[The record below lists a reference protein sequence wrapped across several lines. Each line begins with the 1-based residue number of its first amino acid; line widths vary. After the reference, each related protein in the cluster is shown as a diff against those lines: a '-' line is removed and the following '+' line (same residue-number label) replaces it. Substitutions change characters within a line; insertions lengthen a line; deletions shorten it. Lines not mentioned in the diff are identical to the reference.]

1 MIKFTKYII
10 ICFIYLISFN
20 TYINSFENKILL
32 KVNNEIITS
41 LDILNELEYLQ
52 IINNDFKS
60 LKKEEIIKISRNS
73 VIREKIKEIEIKRV
87 FNEIKIEDKIINN
100 LLLNYFKELGIKNIS
115 EFEIFFLNK
124 GIDPNTIRKKITLEV
139 LWNQLIYNKYKQNV
153 KIDRKSIINE
163 LKKNDKQTEFLLSE
177 ILFNVNDNENLKD
190 KLNLIKNSINK
201 ISFSQTAIAH
211 SISETANKGGKLG
224 WIKESVL
231 SKKIYNELKKLKI
244 GELTK
249 PIIVPG
255 GFLILKVIDIRETR
269 KDFNLNEEVNKIVR
283 EKTNRQ
289 LNRFSNIYFNKVKKD
304 ITINE
309 L

>member
-1 MIKFTKYII
+1 MKFII
-10 ICFIYLISFN
+10 LYFVCSLLLNIN
-20 TYINSFENKILL
+20 VNSFENKILL

-41 LDILNELEYLQ
+41 IDILNELKYLQ
-52 IINNDFKS
+52 IINEEFRGLD
-60 LKKEEIIKISRNS
+60 KEETFKISKNS
-73 VIREKIKEIEIKRV
+73 VIREKIKEIEIKKIV
-87 FNEIKIEDKIINN
+87 TEITVDDKILNN
-100 LLLNYFKELGIKNIS
+100 LLLNYFKEFEIKTIS
-115 EFEIFFLNK
+115 ELDKFFLGNN
-124 GIDPNTIRKKITLEV
+124 IDPNTIKKKIKIEM
-139 LWNQLIYNKYKQNV
+139 LWNQLIYDKYKQNV

-190 KLNLIKNSINK
+190 KLNLIKKSINK
-201 ISFSQTAIAH
+201 IGFSQTAIAH

-255 GFLILKVIDIRETR
+255 GFLILKVTDIREIR

-283 EKTNRQ
+283 EKTNLQ

>member
-1 MIKFTKYII
+1 MIKYTRYAIL
-10 ICFIYLISFN
+10 CFVCLLLLN
-20 TYINSFENKILL
+20 TNSNSFENKILL

-41 LDILNELEYLQ
+41 IDILNELKYLQ
-52 IINNDFKS
+52 IINEEFRGLD
-60 LKKEEIIKISRNS
+60 KEETFKISKNS
-73 VIREKIKEIEIKRV
+73 VIREKIKEIEIKKIV
-87 FNEIKIEDKIINN
+87 TEITVDDKILNN
-100 LLLNYFKELGIKNIS
+100 LLLNYFKEFEIKTIS
-115 EFEIFFLNK
+115 ELDKFFLSNN
-124 GIDPNTIRKKITLEV
+124 IDPNTIKKKITIEM
-139 LWNQLIYNKYKQNV
+139 LWNQLIYEKYKQNV
-153 KIDRKSIINE
+153 KIDRKLIINE

-190 KLNLIKNSINK
+190 KLNIIKNSINK

-255 GFLILKVIDIRETR
+255 GFLILKVTDIREIR
-269 KDFNLNEEVNKIVR
+269 KDLNFNEEVNKIVR
-283 EKTNRQ
+283 EKTNLQ

>member
-1 MIKFTKYII
+1 MIKYTRYTIL
-10 ICFIYLISFN
+10 CFVCLLLFN
-20 TYINSFENKILL
+20 INVNSFENKILL

-41 LDILNELEYLQ
+41 IDILNELKYLQ
-52 IINNDFKS
+52 IINKEFRGLD
-60 LKKEEIIKISRNS
+60 KEETFKISKNS
-73 VIREKIKEIEIKRV
+73 VIREKIKEIEIKKIV
-87 FNEIKIEDKIINN
+87 NEITVDDKILNN
-100 LLLNYFKELGIKNIS
+100 LLLNYFKEFEIKTIS
-115 EFEIFFLNK
+115 ELDKFFLSNN
-124 GIDPNTIRKKITLEV
+124 IDPNTIKKKITIEM
-139 LWNQLIYNKYKQNV
+139 LWNQLIYDKYKQNV

-177 ILFNVNDNENLKD
+177 ILFNLNDNENLKD

-201 ISFSQTAIAH
+201 ISFSQTAITH

-224 WIKESVL
+224 WVKQSVL

-255 GFLILKVIDIRETR
+255 GFLILKVIDIRQTR
-269 KDFNLNEEVNKIVR
+269 KDFDLNEEVNKIVR

>member
-1 MIKFTKYII
+1 MIKYMKFII
-10 ICFIYLISFN
+10 LYFVCSLLLNIN
-20 TYINSFENKILL
+20 VNSFENKILL

-41 LDILNELEYLQ
+41 IDILNELKYLQ
-52 IINNDFKS
+52 IINEEFRGLD
-60 LKKEEIIKISRNS
+60 KEETFKISKNS
-73 VIREKIKEIEIKRV
+73 VIREKIKEIEIKKIV
-87 FNEIKIEDKIINN
+87 NEITVEDKILNN
-100 LLLNYFKELGIKNIS
+100 LLLNYFKEFEIKTIS
-115 EFEIFFLNK
+115 ELDKFFLGNN
-124 GIDPNTIRKKITLEV
+124 IDPNTIKKKIKIEM
-139 LWNQLIYNKYKQNV
+139 LWNQLIYDKYKQNV

-255 GFLILKVIDIRETR
+255 GFLILKVTDIREIR

-283 EKTNRQ
+283 EKTNLQ

>member
-1 MIKFTKYII
+1 MIKCTRYII
-10 ICFIYLISFN
+10 LCFICLLLFN
-20 TYINSFENKILL
+20 NNVNSFENKILL

-41 LDILNELEYLQ
+41 IDILNELKYLR
-52 IINNDFKS
+52 IIN
-60 LKKEEIIKISRNS
+60 KEFRGLDKEQTFKISKNS
-73 VIREKIKEIEIKRV
+73 VIREKIKEIEIKKIV
-87 FNEIKIEDKIINN
+87 NEITVDDKILNN
-100 LLLNYFKELGIKNIS
+100 LLLNYFKEFKIKTIS
-115 EFEIFFLNK
+115 ELDKFFLSNN
-124 GIDPNTIRKKITLEV
+124 IDPDTIKKKITIEM
-139 LWNQLIYNKYKQNV
+139 LWNQLIYDKYNQNV
-153 KIDRKSIINE
+153 RIDKKSIINE

-177 ILFNVNDNENLKD
+177 ILFNVSDNENLKD

-255 GFLILKVIDIRETR
+255 GFLILKVTDIREIR

-283 EKTNRQ
+283 EKTNLQ

>member
-1 MIKFTKYII
+1 M
-10 ICFIYLISFN
+10 
-20 TYINSFENKILL
+20 
-32 KVNNEIITS
+32 
-41 LDILNELEYLQ
+41 
-52 IINNDFKS
+52 
-60 LKKEEIIKISRNS
+60 
-73 VIREKIKEIEIKRV
+73 
-87 FNEIKIEDKIINN
+87 
-100 LLLNYFKELGIKNIS
+100 
-115 EFEIFFLNK
+115 
-124 GIDPNTIRKKITLEV
+124 
-139 LWNQLIYNKYKQNV
+139 LWNQLIYDRYKQNV

-231 SKKIYNELKKLKI
+231 SKKIYNELKKQKI

-255 GFLILKVIDIRETR
+255 GFLILKVIEIRETR

>member
-1 MIKFTKYII
+1 MIKCTRYII
-10 ICFIYLISFN
+10 LCFICLLLFN
-20 TYINSFENKILL
+20 NNVNSFENKILL

-41 LDILNELEYLQ
+41 IDILNELKYLQ
-52 IINNDFKS
+52 IINEEFRGLD
-60 LKKEEIIKISRNS
+60 KEETFKISKNS
-73 VIREKIKEIEIKRV
+73 VIREKIKEIEIKKIV
-87 FNEIKIEDKIINN
+87 NEITVDDKILNN
-100 LLLNYFKELGIKNIS
+100 LLLNYFKEFKIKTIS
-115 EFEIFFLNK
+115 ELDKFFLSNN
-124 GIDPNTIRKKITLEV
+124 INPDTIKKKITIEM
-139 LWNQLIYNKYKQNV
+139 LWNQLIYDKYSQNV
-153 KIDRKSIINE
+153 KIDKKSIINE

-177 ILFNVNDNENLKD
+177 ILFNVSDNENLKD

-255 GFLILKVIDIRETR
+255 GFLILKVTDIREIR
-269 KDFNLNEEVNKIVR
+269 KDFNFNEEVNKIVR
-283 EKTNRQ
+283 EKTNLQ